1 MPGRRAGSGQ
11 QMVQHYYKDD
21 PLSYL
26 GILFIYA
33 LNTEVEI
40 GVGVGVGGWTSAMR
54 SEPVIDFQERK
65 SVRT

>member
-11 QMVQHYYKDD
+11 QKVQHYYKDD
-21 PLSYL
+21 PLCHL

-33 LNTEVEI
+33 LDTEGKKGGGE
-40 GVGVGVGGWTSAMR
+40 GWTSAMR